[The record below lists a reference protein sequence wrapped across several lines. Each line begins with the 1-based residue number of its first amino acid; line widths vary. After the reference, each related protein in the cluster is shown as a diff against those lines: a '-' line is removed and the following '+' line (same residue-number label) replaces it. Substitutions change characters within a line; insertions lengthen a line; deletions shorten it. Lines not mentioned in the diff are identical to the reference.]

1 MKKHLPTIILVLIFC
16 IGLSLLLYPTVSDYW
31 NSLHQSRAISNYTD
45 AVAALDNED
54 YDRILESARNYN
66 QNLAKNGTTWN
77 LTEEQE
83 KEYEKQLCVDDTG
96 IMSYI
101 EIPSI
106 DCSLPIYHGTDEGV
120 LQKAIGHIPGSSLPV
135 GGEST
140 HCVLSGHRGLPS
152 AKLFTDL
159 DQLKEGDTFLLRTLD
174 ETLTYQV
181 DQILIVEPDEL
192 EALQIEEGED
202 LCTLVTCTPYGVNSH
217 RLLVR
222 GHRIANQADAS
233 SIRVTADAVQIDPIL
248 VAPVVGVPILVILL
262 IGLLA
267 RTRKKREK

>member
-1 MKKHLPTIILVLIFC
+1 MKKHLPTIVLVLIFC

-31 NSLHQSRAISNYTD
+31 NSLHQSRAISNYAD

-66 QNLAKNGTTWN
+66 QNLAKNGTSWN
-77 LTEEQE
+77 LTEEQKE
-83 KEYEKQLCVDDTG
+83 EYEKQLCVDDTG

-106 DCSLPIYHGTDEGV
+106 DCSLPIYHGTDDAI
-120 LQKAIGHIPGSSLPV
+120 LQTAIGHIPGSSLPV
-135 GGEST
+135 GGKST